1 MDTLIIKD
9 GLKPEYKKLILKA
22 IEYHFPQA
30 RVVLFGSRARG
41 SHKPG
46 SDIDVAI
53 DIGEPVL
60 LSEMARIRVTLENIP
75 LALDIDVVDMHNI
88 PTELKNLI
96 LKEGVV
102 WKN

>member
-1 MDTLIIKD
+1 MDTLIAKD
-9 GLKPEYKKLILKA
+9 GLKLEYKKLILKA
-22 IEYHFPQA
+22 IDYHFPQA

-41 SHKPG
+41 S
-46 SDIDVAI
+46 
-53 DIGEPVL
+53 
-60 LSEMARIRVTLENIP
+60 ARIRVTLENLP

-96 LKEGVV
+96 LKEGIV